1 MLDHPRAA
9 QDELQGRPGAHCST
23 RWCSPDAAGSG
34 SDCLVVR
41 AGGACP
47 STNAVLQS
55 IRHRTSDALRQT
67 AVSPV
72 LRQKRIIGGGAV
84 IAKAEIAAAQK
95 RLSNERTAALVC
107 CVYVTAM

>member
-1 MLDHPRAA
+1 MLDQPRAA
-9 QDELQGRPGAHCST
+9 QDELQGRPGVHCST

-72 LRQKRIIGGGAV
+72 LRQKRIVGGGAV
-84 IAKAEIAAAQK
+84 IAKAEVAAAIRQKRQK
-95 RLSNERTAALVC
+95 RLSNERTAALV
-107 CVYVTAM
+107 